1 MTPGILHPEP
11 RRRGGVRALTMRP
24 RLLALAALAAAA
36 GPAVA
41 LRPAPLAAQ
50 VATVDEG
57 SFTITR
63 RGERVGREEFTIR
76 RTPGAQ
82 GQPVFVSSATVAM
95 GEQRLAPALRSDSLG
110 APLAYALE
118 VRAGAA
124 MQEQLKGAVGRGRF
138 STVTRTPRGESA
150 REFMIADGALV
161 IDDGIFHQYYFVARS
176 AAARELPVVI
186 PRRNAQLLLQV
197 ADGGAETLTIGGR
210 PIEARRWTLREPGGA
225 VRQLWADARGRVLKV
240 ELPGEGVVALRD
252 DPPR

>member
-1 MTPGILHPEP
+1 MTRRDAHPEP
-11 RRRGGVRALTMRP
+11 RRRGGVRPHTMRP
-24 RLLALAALAAAA
+24 RLLALAAVAALVAA
-36 GPAVA
+36 P
-41 LRPAPLAAQ
+41 RPAPLAAQ
-50 VATVDEG
+50 VVTVDEG

-63 RGERVGREEFTIR
+63 RGERIGREEFTIR

-95 GEQRLAPALRSDSLG
+95 GEQRLAPALRSDSVG
-110 APLAYALE
+110 APIAYALE

-124 MQEQLKGAVGRGRF
+124 TQEQLKGAVGRGRF

-161 IDDGIFHQYYFVARS
+161 LDEGVFHQYHFVTRTAG
-176 AAARELPVVI
+176 ARELPVVI

-197 ADGGAETLTIGGR
+197 SDGGTETLTIGGR

-225 VRQLWADARGRVLKV
+225 LRHVWADGRGRVLKV
-240 ELPGEGVVALRD
+240 ELPADGVVALRD